1 MSNRKRNFQLS
12 IRLTQEEKNLFLQ
25 KMQLTSSKSISHF
38 IRKCVL
44 EKEIYEIDC
53 TPFLDLTWEISKIGT
68 NINQLTKKANA
79 LSKIEL
85 EDIEKIK
92 KDISSIGKKVSML
105 QEILYKR
112 RNKAAERHAEF

>member
-1 MSNRKRNFQLS
+1 MPNRKRNIQLS
-12 IRLTQEEKNLFLQ
+12 IRLTEKEKNLFLQ
-25 KMQLTSSKSISHF
+25 KMQLTGSKNISHF

-53 TPFLDLTWEISKIGT
+53 TPFLELNWEISKIGT
-68 NINQLTKKANA
+68 NINQIAKKANTT
-79 LSKIEL
+79 SKIEL

-92 KDISSIGKKVSML
+92 KDIVSIEKKVIIL

-112 RNKAAERHAEF
+112 RDKIAERHEDF

>member
-53 TPFLDLTWEISKIGT
+53 TPFLDLAWQISKIGT

-112 RNKAAERHAEF
+112 RDKAAER

>member
-1 MSNRKRNFQLS
+1 MPNRKRNIQLL
-12 IRLTQEEKNLFLQ
+12 IFLTKEEKNLFLQ
-25 KMQLTSSKSISHF
+25 KMKLTSSKSMSHF

-53 TPFLDLTWEISKIGT
+53 TPFLELNWEISKIGT
-68 NINQLTKKANA
+68 NINQIAKKANTT
-79 LSKIEL
+79 SKIEL

-92 KDISSIGKKVSML
+92 KDIVSIEKKVIIL

-112 RNKAAERHAEF
+112 RDKVAEKYEDF

>member
-53 TPFLDLTWEISKIGT
+53 TPFLDLAWEISKIGT

-112 RNKAAERHAEF
+112 RDKAAERHAEF

>member
-1 MSNRKRNFQLS
+1 MPNRKRNIQLS
-12 IRLTQEEKNLFLQ
+12 IRLTEKEKNLFLQ
-25 KMQLTSSKSISHF
+25 KMQLISSKNISHF

-53 TPFLDLTWEISKIGT
+53 TPFLELNWEISKIGT
-68 NINQLTKKANA
+68 NINQIAKKANTT
-79 LSKIEL
+79 SKIEL

-92 KDISSIGKKVSML
+92 KDIVSIEKKVIIL

-112 RNKAAERHAEF
+112 RDKIAERHEDF

>member
-1 MSNRKRNFQLS
+1 MPNRKRNIQLS
-12 IRLTQEEKNLFLQ
+12 IRLTEKEKNLFLQ
-25 KMQLTSSKSISHF
+25 KMQLTSSKNISHF

-53 TPFLDLTWEISKIGT
+53 TPFLELNWEISKIGT
-68 NINQLTKKANA
+68 NINQIAKKANTT
-79 LSKIEL
+79 SKIEL

-92 KDISSIGKKVSML
+92 KDIVSIEKKVIIL

-112 RNKAAERHAEF
+112 RDKIAERHEDF

>member
-1 MSNRKRNFQLS
+1 MPNRKRNIQLS
-12 IRLTQEEKNLFLQ
+12 IRLTEEEKNLFLQ
-25 KMQLTSSKSISHF
+25 KMQLTSSKNISHF

-53 TPFLDLTWEISKIGT
+53 TPFLELSWEISKIGT
-68 NINQLTKKANA
+68 NVNQIAKKANTT
-79 LSKIEL
+79 SKIEL

-92 KDISSIGKKVSML
+92 KDIVSIEKKVIIL

-112 RNKAAERHAEF
+112 RDKIAERHEDF

>member
-53 TPFLDLTWEISKIGT
+53 TPFLDLVWEISKIGT

-112 RNKAAERHAEF
+112 RDKAAERHAEF

>member
-1 MSNRKRNFQLS
+1 MPNRKRNIKLS
-12 IRLTQEEKNLFLQ
+12 VRLNEEEKKIFLQ
-25 KMQLTSSKSISHF
+25 KMKLTSSKNMNHF

-53 TPFLDLTWEISKIGT
+53 TPFLELNWEIAKIGT
-68 NINQLTKKANA
+68 NVNQIAKKAN
-79 LSKIEL
+79 SIEKIEI

-92 KDISSIGKKVSML
+92 KDIASIGKKVIIL

-112 RNKAAERHAEF
+112 RDQITERHEDF

>member
-53 TPFLDLTWEISKIGT
+53 TAFLDLAWEISKIGT

-79 LSKIEL
+79 LSKIAL

-92 KDISSIGKKVSML
+92 KDIASIGKKVSIL
-105 QEILYKR
+105 QEIIYKR
-112 RNKAAERHAEF
+112 RDKIAEKHEDF

>member
-53 TPFLDLTWEISKIGT
+53 TSFLDLAWEISKIGT

-112 RNKAAERHAEF
+112 RDKAAERHAEF

>member
-1 MSNRKRNFQLS
+1 MPNRKRNIQLS
-12 IRLTQEEKNLFLQ
+12 IRLTEEEKNLFLQ
-25 KMQLTSSKSISHF
+25 KMQLTSSKNISHF

-53 TPFLDLTWEISKIGT
+53 TPFLELAWEISKVGT
-68 NINQLTKKANA
+68 NVNQIAKKSNKAN
-79 LSKIEL
+79 KIEL

-92 KDISSIGKKVSML
+92 KEIATIGKKVSIL

-112 RNKAAERHAEF
+112 RDQIAEKHEDF